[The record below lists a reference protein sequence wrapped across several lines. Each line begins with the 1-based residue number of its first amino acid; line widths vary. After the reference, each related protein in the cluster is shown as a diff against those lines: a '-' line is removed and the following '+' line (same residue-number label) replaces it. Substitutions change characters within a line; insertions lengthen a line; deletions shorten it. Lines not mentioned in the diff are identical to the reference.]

1 MSFINFARVLLA
13 ALEQGRDATSGQI
26 FLPQEQALSKGNFA
40 DFEQVMAAW
49 DRQIRYYTRK
59 SIEIECVVDS
69 VLEENAH
76 DILCSALVDDCIER
90 GKSIKQG
97 GAKYD
102 WVSGLQVG
110 IANTG
115 NSLAAVRKLVFDQG
129 RSASSSWRRRWPKT
143 SPGWMASSCV
153 SGCLTL
159 RPNTATMWT
168 RSIGCWCAPTKPTSK
183 N

>member
-1 MSFINFARVLLA
+1 VLLA

-40 DFEQVMAAW
+40 DFEQVLTAW

-90 GKSIKQG
+90 
-97 GAKYD
+97 
-102 WVSGLQVG
+102 
-110 IANTG
+110 
-115 NSLAAVRKLVFDQG
+115 
-129 RSASSSWRRRWPKT
+129 
-143 SPGWMASSCV
+143 
-153 SGCLTL
+153 
-159 RPNTATMWT
+159 
-168 RSIGCWCAPTKPTSK
+168 
-183 N
+183 